1 MFDSVLQAVVQ
12 GVLLGGYYAIIAA
25 GLSLMVGVVRFINLA
40 HGDMA
45 VLGAYL
51 TITLITVMGL
61 PVIWAIAVML
71 PLMAALGWLM
81 HGLLFE
87 RAMRGGFL
95 LPILVTIGLGAALQ
109 NGMFG
114 IWGSNTRSLG
124 ADIGNLAWSSWTL
137 PGGVRVGKLPVII
150 FGLAVVVILG
160 LHLMLKYTR
169 LGRAIRATAS
179 DPEAAE
185 MCGVSAKQAHRAATA
200 IAVALAALAG
210 VLLAMRGQITP
221 YSGPAQ
227 LIFAFEAVVIGGIG
241 SLGGTLIGGIV
252 LGVSQSLGGLISP
265 QAALLSG
272 HIVFVVVLIWRL
284 SRAWAVD
291 HGGWQASL
299 RASLAKL
306 GLWGMRRPD
315 TPPPPASQPQ
325 PGDRP

>member
-1 MFDSVLQAVVQ
+1 MLDGFAQALVQ

-25 GLSLMVGVVRFINLA
+25 GLSLMVGVVRFVNLA

-45 VLGAYL
+45 VLGALL
-51 TITLITVMGL
+51 TIALTQVAGMPLL
-61 PVIWAIAVML
+61 WAITTTVL
-71 PLMAALGWLM
+71 LMAGFGWFL
-81 HGLLFE
+81 HGVLFA

-124 ADIGNLAWSSWTL
+124 ADIGSLAWASWSL
-137 PGGVRVGKLPVII
+137 PGEIIIGKLPAII
-150 FGLAVVVILG
+150 FAVAVIVIG
-160 LHLMLKYTR
+160 TLHLILKKTR

-185 MCGVSAKQAHRAATA
+185 MSGVSARQAQHAATA

-227 LIFAFEAVVIGGIG
+227 LIFAFEALVIGGIG

-265 QAALLSG
+265 QASLLSG
-272 HIVFVVVLIWRL
+272 HIVFLAVLTWRL
-284 SRAWAVD
+284 SHAWARE
-291 HGGWQASL
+291 HGGWKGSIAAEAHRLRRKVGLAASVN
-299 RASLAKL
+299 RGAK
-306 GLWGMRRPD
+306 GE
-315 TPPPPASQPQ
+315 T
-325 PGDRP
+325 

>member
-1 MFDSVLQAVVQ
+1 MFDGALQALIQ

-40 HGDMA
+40 HGDIA

-51 TITLITVMGL
+51 TITLITVMGM
-61 PVIWAIAVML
+61 PVMAAILVML
-71 PLMAALGWLM
+71 PLMAAVGWLM

-114 IWGSNTRSLG
+114 IWGANTRSLG
-124 ADIGNLAWSSWTL
+124 SDIGNLAWSSWNI
-137 PGGVRVGKLPVII
+137 GGVSIGKLPAIT
-150 FGLAVVVILG
+150 FALAVVVILS

-272 HIVFVVVLIWRL
+272 HIVFLVVLIWRL

-291 HGGWQASL
+291 HGGWRSSL
-299 RASLAKL
+299 KAGWAKFGHGRATTSAPP
-306 GLWGMRRPD
+306 MR
-315 TPPPPASQPQ
+315 PPVSE
-325 PGDRP
+325 GDQK

>member
-1 MFDSVLQAVVQ
+1 MLDGFAQALVQ

-25 GLSLMVGVVRFINLA
+25 GLSLMVGVVRFVNLA

-45 VLGAYL
+45 VLGAFVTIAL
-51 TITLITVMGL
+51 TQVAGL
-61 PVIWAIAVML
+61 PLAWAIAASVL
-71 PLMAALGWLM
+71 LMAGFGWLL
-81 HGLLFE
+81 HGVLFA

-124 ADIGNLAWSSWTL
+124 ADIGALAWSSWSL
-137 PGGVRVGKLPVII
+137 PGGIIIGKLPAII
-150 FGLAVVVILG
+150 FAVAVLVIAA
-160 LHLMLKYTR
+160 LHLMLKKTR

-185 MCGVSAKQAHRAATA
+185 MSGVSARQAQKASTA

-227 LIFAFEAVVIGGIG
+227 LIFAFEALVIGGIG

-252 LGVSQSLGGLISP
+252 LGISQSLGGLISP
-265 QAALLSG
+265 QLSLLSG
-272 HIVFVVVLIWRL
+272 HIVFLAVLTWRL
-284 SRAWAVD
+284 SQSFARD
-291 HGGWQASL
+291 HGGW
-299 RASLAKL
+299 RASLAAGAHRLRGKA
-306 GLWGMRRPD
+306 G
-315 TPPPPASQPQ
+315 PPAQI
-325 PGDRP
+325 DRGASG

>member
-1 MFDSVLQAVVQ
+1 MLDGVVQALVQ

-45 VLGAYL
+45 VLGAFL
-51 TITLITVMGL
+51 TITLTTVVGL
-61 PVIWAIAVML
+61 PVLLAIALML
-71 PLMAALGWLM
+71 PVMALLGWLM

-124 ADIGNLAWSSWTL
+124 ADIGNLAWASWRL
-137 PGGVRVGKLPVII
+137 PGGILVGKLPAII
-150 FGLAVVVILG
+150 FLIAVVVIVS
-160 LHLMLKYTR
+160 LHVMLKTTR

-200 IAVALAALAG
+200 IAVTLAALAG

-265 QAALLSG
+265 QASLLSG
-272 HIVFVVVLIWRL
+272 HLVFLSVLIWRL
-284 SRAWAVD
+284 SRAWAGD
-291 HGGWQASL
+291 HGGW
-299 RASLAKL
+299 RASLGASL
-306 GLWGMRRPD
+306 GKFGRRAAA
-315 TPPPPASQPQ
+315 PPAAGASRT
-325 PGDRP
+325 GDKP